1 VSGVHERT
9 LITTAPL
16 RKQGTTAERTA
27 PARDA
32 VARFVWAGYNGG
44 RVSAKS
50 GCTTGRGRGI
60 GIGLGGVKVADP
72 GQRPDMLRTAGFL
85 GEIVREIQLILRLMA
100 DRQVRGWL
108 KLIPV
113 FTVLYVVSPI
123 DLVPDPILGLGQLDD
138 VAIFMI
144 GLKLFVDLCPRNVV
158 QRLRDELTSHTA
170 DDRDESVVEGTYRVL
185 DE

>member
-1 VSGVHERT
+1 
-9 LITTAPL
+9 
-16 RKQGTTAERTA
+16 
-27 PARDA
+27 
-32 VARFVWAGYNGG
+32 
-44 RVSAKS
+44 
-50 GCTTGRGRGI
+50 
-60 GIGLGGVKVADP
+60 
-72 GQRPDMLRTAGFL
+72 MLRTAGFL